1 MTDVTLFKDNPLVDS
16 DLFKQLLEINEK
28 ISGGGRGYRRISI
41 RGGRFRQ
48 IVDGTQTAVNSTGA
62 MNVVILDAAP
72 VARFFFAGTY
82 DPDKSAPPTC
92 WSTDTRAP
100 SQDVPEDQRQADRC
114 MDCPNNIKGSGQG
127 ESRACRFSQRFAVAI
142 EGELNTVYQL
152 QLPATSIFGD
162 PNGGKMPMQ
171 AYAKHLSAHSTPAI
185 GIVTQMYFDEDSETP
200 KLFFKPV
207 RPLTREE
214 VTQVVEARGSEDTKR
229 ALELTVSQTDAVQE
243 KPKAEAPAQKATK
256 AAAKAT
262 AKVTTSTPTVQ
273 VVEDDD
279 ADDEPVAEP
288 TKVERKPKVEETPAK
303 KPSDLQSIVDE
314 WDD

>member
-1 MTDVTLFKDNPLVDS
+1 MTDMTLFKDNPLVDS
-16 DLFKQLLEINEK
+16 DLFKQLLEINNK

-48 IVDGTQTAVNSTGA
+48 IVDGTQTAVNSTGS

-72 VARFFFAGTY
+72 VARFFFEGTY
-82 DPDKSAPPTC
+82 DPDKSVPPTC
-92 WSTDTRAP
+92 WSVDTRTP
-100 SQDVPEDQRQADRC
+100 SPDVPEDKRQAARC

-127 ESRACRFSQRFAVAI
+127 DSRACRFSQRLAVVI
-142 EGELNTVYQL
+142 EGELDTVYQL

-171 AYAKHLSAHSTPAI
+171 AYAKHLSAHNTPAI

-214 VTQVVEARGSEDTKR
+214 VTQVLEARESEDTKR
-229 ALELTVSQTDAVQE
+229 ALELTVSQTDHVQE
-243 KPKAEAPAQKATK
+243 EPKAKAPAPKAQKTV
-256 AAAKAT
+256 AKM
-262 AKVTTSTPTVQ
+262 TTNTPTVQ
-273 VVEDDD
+273 VVEDVIDE
-279 ADDEPVAEP
+279 DDEPVAEP

-303 KPSDLQSIVDE
+303 KPSDLKSIVDE